1 MAQSISQEAIGATGL
16 PGATSASR
24 HAGATTSGAPVSG
37 TFAVGDFIVDQ
48 SGAMYVCT
56 VAGTPGTW
64 QLSGVSVNENIAG
77 KNFVIN
83 GGMDIWQRGTSFAPS
98 ASTVSTYTA
107 DRWIHFRGGL
117 VLGSTIAQVASGLT
131 GFNYAMRVQ
140 RNSGNTSTQ
149 SLQISTSIETQNSL
163 PMAGQTV
170 NFSFWARAGANYSGS
185 TLGAVLQYGTG
196 TDQLIS
202 NGFTGATTISTSNSA
217 LTTSWQ
223 RFTYSATVAST
234 ATQLGCYFSFTPTG
248 TAGANDYYDIT
259 GVQLEIAPQATPFSR
274 AGGSIGGELALCQR
288 YFWQIT
294 ADTSNANAV
303 LAGIGTANTTTSY
316 ATPVQFPV
324 TMRAVPSTTVAFAN
338 LQAVDGANSYTITS
352 LSLVGGTNSTQT
364 GLLYFGITVGTL
376 TQFRPYWT
384 RSSVAGGYIGITAEL

>member
-1 MAQSISQEAIGATGL
+1 
-16 PGATSASR
+16 
-24 HAGATTSGAPVSG
+24 
-37 TFAVGDFIVDQ
+37 
-48 SGAMYVCT
+48 
-56 VAGTPGTW
+56 
-64 QLSGVSVNENIAG
+64 LSGVSVNENIAG

-117 VLGSTIAQVASGLT
+117 VLGSTISQVASGLT

-196 TDQLIS
+196 TDPLIS
-202 NGFTGATTISTSNSA
+202 NGFTGATTISTNSPT

-234 ATQLGCYFSFTPTG
+234 ATQLGCYFAFTPTG
-248 TAGANDYYDIT
+248 TAGANDYFDIT

-288 YFWQIT
+288 YYFQEGLQPYDVTLGVGSIMSS
-294 ADTSNANAV
+294 TSAAFLWKFPVIMRAQPSISSNNVTSAFYLKSAAVSLTYVSTLSSWNAATSS
-303 LAGIGTANTTTSY
+303 AQGFFTTTGLT
-316 ATPVQFPV
+316 AG
-324 TMRAVPSTTVAFAN
+324 
-338 LQAVDGANSYTITS
+338 QACYINTS
-352 LSLVGGTNSTQT
+352 
-364 GLLYFGITVGTL
+364 GLGFV
-376 TQFRPYWT
+376 
-384 RSSVAGGYIGITAEL
+384 SASAEL